1 MAAIQYPQWSY
12 FPRNTHPPKWVNE
25 FVSVVGAAATQIDTR
40 SEKLSNSLNSDGVL
54 AALRPGL
61 LAKGYLV
68 ENGKKAADKIRRP
81 VLFGDNGL
89 ASVSY
94 ELDAF
99 HPELGIAVE
108 IEAGRGAAN
117 NADYRDIVRTSL
129 ILDADFLILG
139 MPIRYR
145 FMSGGKVQATRAFE
159 NTRGRL
165 EAIYSSNR
173 LQLPFTGVLL
183 VGY

>member
-1 MAAIQYPQWSY
+1 MVAAHYPQWSY
-12 FPRNTHPPKWVNE
+12 FPRNTHPPEWVGQ
-25 FVSVVGAAATQIDTR
+25 FVSVVNSAADRIDTR
-40 SEKLSNSLNSDGVL
+40 DVTTSLGLTSDGVL

-61 LAKGYLV
+61 VAQGYLV
-68 ENGKKAADKIRRP
+68 ESGKTAAEKIKRP
-81 VLFGDNGL
+81 VLFGDNGI

-129 ILDADFLILG
+129 ILDAEYLVLG
-139 MPIRYR
+139 LPIRYR
-145 FMSGGKVQATRAFE
+145 FKSGGKENATRAFD
-159 NTRGRL
+159 NTRARL
-165 EAIYSSNR
+165 EAIYSSHR
-173 LQLPFTGVLL
+173 LRLPFKGVLL
-183 VGY
+183 TGY